1 MPVCFTPAAMD
12 ARMAL
17 AGPLAPGRVIALIRG
32 FACLF
37 WGIPISLL
45 VFSRLPDL
53 RLGTHLYVPVHLF
66 GLLLMYRGTL
76 QLQRANLLTLRWG
89 GLVRQLMLALVLQV
103 YLSPFVFWW
112 KRMPGVPL
120 YQANLL
126 LLAAVAMYTLRLV
139 SRLAGEWGARL
150 DDRVFRSEAA
160 ISGWTALGFLALPI
174 LLVPAGLWL
183 LLRGGS
189 WDESLALA
197 TQAAATWPRWTLL
210 LFAVP
215 ASFTMAVAWKAKEL
229 GFELLKTQPAPP
241 ARPTA
246 PPD

>member
-1 MPVCFTPAAMD
+1 MD
-12 ARMAL
+12 RRTAL
-17 AGPLAPGRVIALIRG
+17 AGPLAPERVIALIRG

-45 VFSRLPDL
+45 VFSGLPDL

-76 QLQRANLLTLRWG
+76 QLQRADLLTLRWG
-89 GLVRQLMLALVLQV
+89 GLMRQLMLALVLQV

-112 KRMPGVPL
+112 KRLPGVPL

-126 LLAAVAMYTLRLV
+126 LLAAAAMYTLRLV

-160 ISGWTALGFLALPI
+160 ISGWTALGFLASPV
-174 LLVPAGLWL
+174 LLVPAVLWL
-183 LLRGGS
+183 LLRGGR
-189 WDESLALA
+189 WEEGLALA
-197 TQAAATWPRWTLL
+197 TQAAAAWPRWTLL

-215 ASFTMAVAWKAKEL
+215 ASFTLAVAWKAKEL
-229 GFELLKTQPAPP
+229 GFELLKPRP
-241 ARPTA
+241 ARPA
-246 PPD
+246 VPPD